1 MKATSTS
8 STSATTQTLERITVS
23 TVKMP
28 ASSAYVSPTL
38 GALEHTCSIRERE
51 RIITVSTAKMP
62 ASSAYVS
69 PTLGA
74 LEHTCSIRERERSHM
89 INLPLR
95 ESWGRVRVYDRVE
108 YCVFP
113 FCSC

>member
-23 TVKMP
+23 T
-28 ASSAYVSPTL
+28 
-38 GALEHTCSIRERE
+38 
-51 RIITVSTAKMP
+51 AKMP

-74 LEHTCSIRERERSHM
+74 LEQICSIGERERSHT
-89 INLPLR
+89 INSGKLWHLKAIILPSRACFLPAC
-95 ESWGRVRVYDRVE
+95 EGVSLL
-108 YCVFP
+108 
-113 FCSC
+113 